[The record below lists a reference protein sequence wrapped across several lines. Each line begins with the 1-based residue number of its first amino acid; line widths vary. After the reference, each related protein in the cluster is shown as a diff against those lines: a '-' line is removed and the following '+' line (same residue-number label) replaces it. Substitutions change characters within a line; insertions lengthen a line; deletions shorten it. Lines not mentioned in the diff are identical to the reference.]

1 MGRQQRP
8 PQFRKHNKVDMD
20 VLSSATWKSTI
31 EGEIKARK
39 AWKAKYGHQFEMED
53 SMAGTPAGSR
63 PATQASQASRVS
75 SRACGSRASSRV
87 GAETADQRRKLLEL
101 KAKLTAAL
109 EEVEGELTQTQKLE
123 K

>member
-8 PQFRKHNKVDMD
+8 PQLRKRNKVDMD

-53 SMAGTPAGSR
+53 STAGSAPPSR
-63 PATQASQASRVS
+63 PQTGASQASRCSNASRAQSRVS
-75 SRACGSRASSRV
+75 SRA
-87 GAETADQRRKLLEL
+87 AESPDQRKKLIEL

-109 EEVEGELTQTQKLE
+109 EEVESELGETQRLK
-123 K
+123 

>member
-1 MGRQQRP
+1 MGRKR
-8 PQFRKHNKVDMD
+8 NKVDMD

-53 SMAGTPAGSR
+53 SMAGTPQPSR
-63 PATQASQASRVS
+63 PATQASQASRAS
-75 SRACGSRASSRV
+75 SRAHSRASST
-87 GAETADQRRKLLEL
+87 GGESADQRRKLLEL

-109 EEVEGELTQTQKLE
+109 S
-123 K
+123 